1 MAQYIIF
8 LDSKRVGADKFVVKV
23 LDSTHLLIQP
33 EAADTVQRLCRQW
46 MDENTYEK
54 PTN

>member
-33 EAADTVQRLCRQW
+33 EAAETVQRLCRQW
-46 MDENTYEK
+46 MDANTYEK